1 MKPSRKLKQH
11 PCVPETSEHAIDLD
25 SRRED
30 PDLVNA
36 TVSIHK
42 SWKHFFFYSSS
53 SYCSRFLSMC
63 WFVMGCTSLFVL
75 DGAAS
80 SESQTGKQ
88 HLSFVNKG
96 KTILHFTSWYLFSQG
111 VITSETI
118 QSPRIEKVSFCGSWS
133 FLFTCCFL
141 MQLRNVWWSEPLSCC
156 CRA

>member
-11 PCVPETSEHAIDLD
+11 PCVPETSEHATDLD
-25 SRRED
+25 SRREA

-42 SWKHFFFYSSS
+42 SWKHFFFTHLLLTILIFSL
-53 SYCSRFLSMC
+53 CL
-63 WFVMGCTSLFVL
+63 FVMGRTSLFLL
-75 DGAAS
+75 DGTAS